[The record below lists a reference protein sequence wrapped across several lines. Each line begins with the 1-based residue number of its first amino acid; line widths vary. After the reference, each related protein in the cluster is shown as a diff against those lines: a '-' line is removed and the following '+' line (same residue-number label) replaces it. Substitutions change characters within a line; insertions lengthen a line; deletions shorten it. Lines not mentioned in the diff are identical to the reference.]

1 MDQSTGKEETHIA
14 TNFNMPQLSL
24 TMTEGTIASWLKIEG
39 DHVEVGESLVEVE
52 TDKVNIVLESPVQ
65 GRIHKILAKTG
76 SVIKVGEPL
85 CIISGAEENLST
97 GQEARTTS
105 APGGTA
111 STAIEYAKTQAGSS
125 DKLKEE
131 RRKFLL
137 SPAARRL
144 AKEKGLDPRKL
155 EKIFGDYK
163 RRITSEDLSEWLEQ
177 KPKMTPLAAKMAEEL
192 GISADSLPK
201 TKDQRIT
208 ARQIEL
214 LSQEAVG
221 KQIDRSAQIKTGY
234 KTEATRQKLTGIRR
248 MIGERMLQSKS
259 TAPHVTLNR
268 EIDVEDLTRLIE
280 KMNRDWGMK
289 GIKFSL
295 THFCV
300 LAGARALEL
309 NINANSSLEGEELVT
324 WKEINIG
331 LAVATDRGLMVPVI
345 KQANLLTVLEI
356 SKTSAELTQKAR
368 SGKLMLDQLQ
378 GGTFT
383 VSNLG
388 MYGVDSFTP
397 VINPPEAAILGI
409 NRNVQKPVVLDGQ
422 VAIRRM
428 MCLSLSFDHRILDG
442 AEAAKLLADI
452 ARPLEEPYSLLQ

>member
-1 MDQSTGKEETHIA
+1 
-14 TNFNMPQLSL
+14 
-24 TMTEGTIASWLKIEG
+24 MTEGTIVTWLKIEG
-39 DHVEVGESLVEVE
+39 DYVEQGESLVEVE

-65 GRIHKILAKTG
+65 GRIHKIFAKTG

-85 CIISGAEENLST
+85 CIISGTEESLST
-97 GQEARTTS
+97 EQEARATS
-105 APGGTA
+105 TPVETD
-111 STAIEYAKTQAGSS
+111 STIIEYAKTQVSS
-125 DKLKEE
+125 LDKQKEE

-137 SPAARRL
+137 SPSARRL
-144 AKEKGLDPRKL
+144 AKEKGLDHNEL
-155 EKIFGDYK
+155 EKIFGDSN
-163 RRITSEDLSEWLEQ
+163 RRITSEDLSKWLEQ
-177 KPKMTPLAAKMAEEL
+177 KPKITPLAEKMAEQL

-214 LSQEAVG
+214 LSQEVVS
-221 KQIDRSAQIKTGY
+221 KQIDRTVQISTGY
-234 KTEATRQKLTGIRR
+234 KTEASRQKLTGIRK
-248 MIGERMLQSKS
+248 MVGERMLRSKS

-268 EIDVEDLTRLIE
+268 EIDAEDLIQLIE
-280 KMNRDWGMK
+280 KMNRDWGIK

-300 LAGARALEL
+300 LASARALEL
-309 NINANSSLEGEELVT
+309 NLSANSSIEGEELVT

-368 SGKLMLDQLQ
+368 NGKLMLDQLQ

-409 NRNVQKPVVLDGQ
+409 SRSLQKPVVLDGQ
-422 VAIRRM
+422 MAIRKM
-428 MCLSLSFDHRILDG
+428 MYLSLSFDHRIIDG

-452 ARPLEEPYSLLQ
+452 ARFLEKPYSLLQ

>member
-1 MDQSTGKEETHIA
+1 A
-14 TNFNMPQLSL
+14 N
-24 TMTEGTIASWLKIEG
+24 
-39 DHVEVGESLVEVE
+39 
-52 TDKVNIVLESPVQ
+52 
-65 GRIHKILAKTG
+65 
-76 SVIKVGEPL
+76 
-85 CIISGAEENLST
+85 
-97 GQEARTTS
+97 
-105 APGGTA
+105 
-111 STAIEYAKTQAGSS
+111 
-125 DKLKEE
+125 
-131 RRKFLL
+131 
-137 SPAARRL
+137 
-144 AKEKGLDPRKL
+144 
-155 EKIFGDYK
+155 
-163 RRITSEDLSEWLEQ
+163 
-177 KPKMTPLAAKMAEEL
+177 
-192 GISADSLPK
+192 
-201 TKDQRIT
+201 
-208 ARQIEL
+208 
-214 LSQEAVG
+214 
-221 KQIDRSAQIKTGY
+221 
-234 KTEATRQKLTGIRR
+234 RQKLTGIRR